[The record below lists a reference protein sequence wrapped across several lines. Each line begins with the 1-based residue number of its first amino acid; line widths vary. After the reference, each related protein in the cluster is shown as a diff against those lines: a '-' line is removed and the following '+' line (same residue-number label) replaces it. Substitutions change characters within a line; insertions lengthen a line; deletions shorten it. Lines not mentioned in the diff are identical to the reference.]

1 MEPFAQN
8 ESARLRL
15 LGLGNEILADDAFG
29 ILVAREV
36 ERLMPQIEVVC
47 SSAAGFS
54 LMDDLLEASHL
65 VVVDTI
71 VTGTAKPGTLHVFDM
86 DQMKATPCVAPHF
99 LGLFEVLAVGRQ
111 LHLNVPNEAV
121 VIAVEA
127 ADCTTIGGA
136 MHPDVRS
143 AIPAAVDL
151 VKRFGAER
159 APLIWQGLAPSG

>member
-1 MEPFAQN
+1 MP
-8 ESARLRL
+8 SVSWSRARY
-15 LGLGNEILADDAFG
+15 
-29 ILVAREV
+29 
-36 ERLMPQIEVVC
+36 ERLISGEIEVVC
-47 SSAAGFS
+47 SSAAGFN
-54 LMDDLLEASHL
+54 LMDDLLGASRL

-71 VTGTAKPGTLHVFDM
+71 VTGAVRPGTLHVFDM
-86 DQMKATPCVAPHF
+86 DRMKAAPCVAPHF

-159 APLIWQGLAPSG
+159 APWIWQGLAPSG